1 MVNEI
6 YSGSGH
12 HTLRKLKDNS
22 QKALIIS
29 ENMTYTYEKDMG
41 TITMIYSQEA
51 QIWDF
56 PGGPVVKNLLA
67 NEGDTGAI
75 PGLEGSRLSWNN

>member
-1 MVNEI
+1 
-6 YSGSGH
+6 
-12 HTLRKLKDNS
+12 
-22 QKALIIS
+22 
-29 ENMTYTYEKDMG
+29 MG
-41 TITMIYSQEA
+41 TITMIYSQEV

-67 NEGDTGAI
+67 NEGDTGSI

>member
-1 MVNEI
+1 
-6 YSGSGH
+6 
-12 HTLRKLKDNS
+12 
-22 QKALIIS
+22 
-29 ENMTYTYEKDMG
+29 MTYTYEKDMG

-75 PGLEGSRLSWNN
+75 PGLEGSCLSWNN